1 MVLQMLFT
9 NFTLTARSLVTDM
22 TKGIILKGIGGFYY
36 VETAERIIECR
47 ARGVFRKKDVKPL
60 PGDYVEI
67 DELQDG
73 TGSVVN
79 ILPRKNSFIRPPIAN
94 LDCIV
99 IVAAAK
105 NPNPDLKF
113 IDKMLLI
120 SESKGVSPIICFNKC
135 DLTADYERYAD
146 IYRKIGYKVIETST
160 VENSGI
166 DKLKESIFGKTIAFA
181 GFSGVGKSSLM
192 NKIFHELNLETGDI
206 SRKLNRGRHTTRH
219 VELFKFD
226 DNSYI
231 ADTPGFSMLE
241 IYDVDES
248 DLENYFIEFS
258 RFSPDCK
265 FSGCAHLAGKHCG
278 VINAVDNGEIAPERY
293 ENYLDFYQT
302 IKNNKEK
309 Y

>member
-1 MVLQMLFT
+1 
-9 NFTLTARSLVTDM
+9 M

-47 ARGVFRKKDVKPL
+47 ARGVFRKNEIKPL

-67 DELQDG
+67 DELPDG

-79 ILPRKNSFIRPPIAN
+79 ILSRKNFFIRPPIAN

-105 NPNPDLKF
+105 NPEPDLKF
-113 IDKMLLI
+113 IDKMIVI
-120 SESKGVSPIICFNKC
+120 SQSKDVVPIICFNKC
-135 DLTADYERYAD
+135 DLTSEYKKYAE

-160 VENSGI
+160 IENSGI
-166 DKLKESIFGKTIAFA
+166 EELKESIFGKTAAFA

-192 NKIFHELNLETGDI
+192 NKIFDGLNLETGDI

-219 VELFKFD
+219 VELFKYD
-226 DNSYI
+226 ENSFI

-248 DLENYFIEFS
+248 ELENYFIEFS
-258 RFSPDCK
+258 KFSPDCK

-278 VINAVDNGEIAPERY
+278 VIDAVEKGKIASERY